1 MHRICRLVVVSL
13 LVSLLSPVAALG
25 IDAGLPMRTRGQLKF
40 AQMTHNFGSVTRG
53 QKLEAEFEFENV
65 GDGPIVLH
73 GIHAACGCTAV
84 ETENGATYEPGDRGK
99 LRVILD
105 TSDFSGKLSKSITV
119 MSNEVAVP
127 ARTLTLI
134 ATVVSEVAVN
144 PPLIDFG
151 DVKAGSAANVSVK
164 LSSDKLALSLSQP
177 QFNSRIMEAKLR
189 QTGEDWYLDVNLKP
203 ELPTGFIKETILVPT
218 NARMQKEI
226 KIPIRGNMIGPI
238 SHSPGY
244 VEFGA
249 ISQQQTS
256 NRTIALKAATE
267 FNLRDAKLELFLNGQ
282 KLEDPERFLKLRI
295 EDLKSSQKKVEIVLT
310 NDNGQAG
317 SVHGRLV
324 LSTTEQYQTN
334 LTVDFYAFFL

>member
-1 MHRICRLVVVSL
+1 MRRTRIGTILTLVCL
-13 LVSLLSPVAALG
+13 CLSFQTGYA
-25 IDAGLPMRTRGQLKF
+25 IDSGVPMRTKGQLKF
-40 AQMTHNFGSVTRG
+40 SQMIHNFGSVTRG
-53 QKLEAEFEFENV
+53 QKLEAEFDFENV

-84 ETENGATYEPGDRGK
+84 EAENGATYEPGDRGK
-99 LRVILD
+99 LKVILD
-105 TSDFSGKLSKSITV
+105 TSDFAGKLSKSITV

-127 ARTLTLI
+127 ARTLTLT
-134 ATVVSEVAVN
+134 ATVASEISVN

-151 DVKAGSAANVSVK
+151 EVRAGSPANASVK
-164 LSSDKLALSLSQP
+164 ISSDKLALSLSAP
-177 QFNSRIMEAKLR
+177 QFNGRVMDGKLR
-189 QTGEDWYLDVNLKP
+189 KVGSDWFVDVTLKP
-203 ELPTGFIKETILVPT
+203 ELPTGFVKETLTIAT
-218 NARMQKEI
+218 NGRLQKEI

-256 NRTIALKAATE
+256 NRTIALKATNE
-267 FNLRDAKLELFLNGQ
+267 FNLRDAKLELYLNGQ
-282 KLEDPERFLKLRI
+282 KLDDPERFLKLRI
-295 EDLKSSQKKVEIVLT
+295 EDLRSAQKKVEIALT
-310 NDNGQAG
+310 NNNSQAG

-324 LSTTEQYQTN
+324 LATTEQYQSN